1 MRLKHLWKSSGMFVL
16 VKFLAL
22 SGKQSQA
29 CDLQKV
35 GRCRNHS
42 LLGQDCMKILIRM
55 VREQE
60 ASVTEKYNIKLVY
73 AGKNVTW
80 DVFFFFFNLG
90 CCKQQGVSTI

>member
-1 MRLKHLWKSSGMFVL
+1 MFVL

-73 AGKNVTW
+73 VGKNVTW
-80 DVFFFFFNLG
+80 GVFFLFLTWDVVNNKG
-90 CCKQQGVSTI
+90 CLLFE